1 MWDYKKRSDIHITGF
16 SETELKRS
24 VAENLFR
31 EIMAE
36 KISRFSENNELM
48 DSRS

>member
-16 SETELKRS
+16 SKTELKKS

-31 EIMAE
+31 EIIPE
-36 KISRFSENNELM
+36 KFPN
-48 DSRS
+48 